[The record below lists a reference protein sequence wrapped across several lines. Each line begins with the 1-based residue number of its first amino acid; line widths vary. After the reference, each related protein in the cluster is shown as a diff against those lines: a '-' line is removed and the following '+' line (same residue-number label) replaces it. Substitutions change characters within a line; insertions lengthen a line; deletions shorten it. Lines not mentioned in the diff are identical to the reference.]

1 MREEEDPL
9 SALESLEFSQESSP
23 ELPELLPEENPISK
37 RSAAPAG
44 TNLEEFDASNNSLEI
59 SEEPIADLEEFA
71 LPTNESDDLENL
83 LEDDSDD
90 LNTFLDTIDES
101 PINESKELKSI
112 EYKLDTLDKIS
123 EQSLEQLDNLM
134 EIVQKQNVKSEE

>member
-1 MREEEDPL
+1 M
-9 SALESLEFSQESSP
+9 
-23 ELPELLPEENPISK
+23 
-37 RSAAPAG
+37 
-44 TNLEEFDASNNSLEI
+44 
-59 SEEPIADLEEFA
+59 EEFA

-134 EIVQKQNVKSEE
+134 EIVQKQDVKSEE

>member
-1 MREEEDPL
+1 M
-9 SALESLEFSQESSP
+9 
-23 ELPELLPEENPISK
+23 
-37 RSAAPAG
+37 
-44 TNLEEFDASNNSLEI
+44 
-59 SEEPIADLEEFA
+59 EEFA

-101 PINESKELKSI
+101 PINESEELKSI

-134 EIVQKQNVKSEE
+134 EIVQKQDVKSEE